1 MATQT
6 FLKFS
11 PRKLGRN
18 DPIWRAYFSNGLVQP
33 PTRWSLR
40 GIQKELSP
48 PRPNF
53 QTLWEPYVKGNPKSL
68 NFYFLVIWWGKMVF
82 GLPRAIVDSL
92 NDDHSLIRSMVI
104 VTGKIVMFLHS
115 HGVLNTKL
123 NPGDQN
129 FLGKVAYLRWSPKEC
144 WVQKRRS
151 FETGLNF
158 SKHTFEPVE
167 THQSMEWNLHS
178 LPVFFCF
185 CFLFYSLTC
194 QFWGAL
200 RCFVC
205 HLGCIVIDIYLVKL

>member
-1 MATQT
+1 MTQFDEHIFQMGWFNHQLDCLCGGFKKNCPHQDPT
-6 FLKFS
+6 F
-11 PRKLGRN
+11 KLFGE
-18 DPIWRAYFSNGLVQP
+18 DYF
-33 PTRWSLR
+33 
-40 GIQKELSP
+40 
-48 PRPNF
+48 
-53 QTLWEPYVKGNPKSL
+53 KGNPKSL

-123 NPGDQN
+123 NTGGQN
-129 FLGKVAYLRWSPKEC
+129 FLGEVANLQWSPKEC

-158 SKHTFEPVE
+158 SRHTFEPVE

-178 LPVFFCF
+178 LPF
-185 CFLFYSLTC
+185 FLFLLFYFI
-194 QFWGAL
+194 FWHVSFEVL
-200 RCFVC
+200 
-205 HLGCIVIDIYLVKL
+205 